1 LTYDLGSN
9 NNSQQQQQQQ
19 QKIFY
24 VSVPVSA
31 LLFPLTHMPPFV
43 TVSRAW
49 LVHRLYRHRLL
60 GLPKRILRLQ
70 GTCNTNYQHRS
81 SIPHFSFYH
90 QASDRLLGMFRILVR
105 ICVPQIAILLLGF
118 IVQYLRNTSS

>member
-1 LTYDLGSN
+1 LGSN
-9 NNSQQQQQQQ
+9 NNSQQQQQQ

-43 TVSRAW
+43 TVSQAW
-49 LVHRLYRHRLL
+49 LVYRLYRHRLL

-70 GTCNTNYQHRS
+70 GTFTHLSKFGLWPLRSQKVTN
-81 SIPHFSFYH
+81 
-90 QASDRLLGMFRILVR
+90 L
-105 ICVPQIAILLLGF
+105 QIRQGQLPLK
-118 IVQYLRNTSS
+118 S